1 MYKKASQMKLRIAT
15 TRGML
20 SVEQLWDL
28 PKGEIGQIAIDVH
41 RTIKEA
47 EAADELGFLRLPER
61 KEQTTDEL
69 TFAILKDIY
78 LTKQEEED
86 KATRRAKARE
96 NNRRILEHIAR
107 KQDEELAG
115 KSIDELQAMLEAED

>member
-15 TRGML
+15 NRGML

-28 PKGEIGQIAIDVH
+28 PKDEIGQIATDVH

-61 KEQTTDEL
+61 KEQTAEEL
-69 TFAILKDIY
+69 TFNILKDIY

-86 KATRRAKARE
+86 KAHRRAKARE

>member
-1 MYKKASQMKLRIAT
+1 MYKKASQLKLRIAT
-15 TRGML
+15 SRGML

-28 PKGEIGQIAIDVH
+28 SKDEIGKLATDVH

-47 EAADELGFLRLPER
+47 EAADDLGFLRLPQQ
-61 KEQTTDEL
+61 KEQTVEEL

-78 LTKQEEED
+78 LTKQGEED
-86 KATRRAKARE
+86 KAHRRAKARE

-115 KSIDELQAMLEAED
+115 KSIDELQAMLEAE